1 MNPQKFIGVIG
12 SRDCDR
18 ETYDR
23 AVTVGRLLAEN
34 GWGVICGG
42 LSGVME
48 AVCKGASDAGG
59 LTVGVLPGDDP
70 QSANPFVQVRIATG
84 MSIAR
89 NVIIVRSSSAVIA
102 MSGGAGTLSEIAHCL
117 QLGVPVVGLDTHDV
131 SRDIVHVTSPEEAVD
146 KAISLA
152 ERAK

>member
-1 MNPQKFIGVIG
+1 MNPQKLIGVIG
-12 SRDCDR
+12 SHDCDR
-18 ETYDR
+18 DTYDR

-70 QSANPFVQVRIATG
+70 QSANPYVQVRIATG

-89 NVIIVRSSSAVIA
+89 NVIIVRSSRAVIA

-131 SRDIVHVTSPEEAVD
+131 SRDIVHVTSPEDAVNE
-146 KAISLA
+146 AISLA
-152 ERAK
+152 ERRA

>member
-1 MNPQKFIGVIG
+1 MNPQKLIGVIG
-12 SRDCDR
+12 SHDCDQ

-23 AVTVGRLLAEN
+23 AVTVGKLLAER

-59 LTVGVLPGDDP
+59 LTVGVLPGEDP
-70 QSANPFVQVRIATG
+70 QSANPYVQVRIATG

-117 QLGVPVVGLDTHDV
+117 QLGVPVVGLYTHDQ
-131 SRDIVHVTSPEEAVD
+131 DLVHVTTPEEAVD
-146 KAISLA
+146 QAVALA
-152 ERAK
+152 ERRA

>member
-1 MNPQKFIGVIG
+1 
-12 SRDCDR
+12 
-18 ETYDR
+18 
-23 AVTVGRLLAEN
+23 
-34 GWGVICGG
+34 
-42 LSGVME
+42 
-48 AVCKGASDAGG
+48 
-59 LTVGVLPGDDP
+59 GDDP

-131 SRDIVHVTSPEEAVD
+131 SQDIVHVTSPEEAVD

>member
-1 MNPQKFIGVIG
+1 MNPQKLIGVIG

-18 ETYDR
+18 DTYAR

-59 LTVGVLPGDDP
+59 LTVGVLPGEDP

-131 SRDIVHVTSPEEAVD
+131 SKNILHVTTPEEAVD
-146 KAISLA
+146 KAIVLA
-152 ERAK
+152 ERGP

>member
-1 MNPQKFIGVIG
+1 MNPQKLIGVIG

-18 ETYDR
+18 DTYNR
-23 AVTVGRLLAEN
+23 AVTVGRLLVEN

-70 QSANPFVQVRIATG
+70 QSANPYVQVRIATG

-89 NVIIVRSSSAVIA
+89 NVIIVRSSRAVIA

-131 SRDIVHVTSPEEAVD
+131 SQDIVHVTSPEEAVN

-152 ERAK
+152 DGRE

>member
-1 MNPQKFIGVIG
+1 MNPQKLIGVIG
-12 SRDCDR
+12 SHDCDR
-18 ETYDR
+18 ETYSR

-59 LTVGVLPGDDP
+59 LTVGVLPGEDP
-70 QSANPFVQVRIATG
+70 ESANPFVQVRIATG

-117 QLGVPVVGLDTHDV
+117 QLGVPVVGLFTHDL
-131 SRDIVHVTSPEEAVD
+131 DIVHVTTPEDAVLQ
-146 KAISLA
+146 AISLA
-152 ERAK
+152 DRRA

>member
-1 MNPQKFIGVIG
+1 MNPQKLIGVIG

-131 SRDIVHVTSPEEAVD
+131 SQDIVHVTSPEEAVD